1 MYQQFFLL
9 SMYLEKIHIVSEMG
23 VNQMIIRIE
32 TSPKEIAD
40 FISELKNRQ
49 GNEIKSI
56 VKVDGSA
63 ICQAVQTAIRDN
75 GAKVPG

>member
-1 MYQQFFLL
+1 M
-9 SMYLEKIHIVSEMG
+9 EIA
-23 VNQMIIRIE
+23 IRG
-32 TSPKEIAD
+32 TPKEIAD

-49 GNEIKSI
+49 GNEIKST

>member
-1 MYQQFFLL
+1 
-9 SMYLEKIHIVSEMG
+9 
-23 VNQMIIRIE
+23 MIIRIE